1 MGYDWGT
8 LRHWQV
14 KQESD
19 GILWLSLDR
28 ADREVNTLSREVLNE
43 LAQLLDDMPGQQLP
57 GVVICSGKPN
67 GFVAGADVSEFSALV
82 DSSEA
87 LKLVEWVHAIFDR
100 IERLP
105 FPTVSLVHGF
115 CLGGGLELALA
126 CSSRIA
132 TEAPE
137 TRFSLPEI
145 KLGIHPGFG
154 GTVRLPRLIGLLP
167 ALDLMLSGR
176 SIDARQAC
184 RMGLVDDVVP
194 ERQMKSA
201 VRSAILHTP
210 SRKKRRFFNALSRLR
225 LIRRLLTWYLRGAVV
240 KRTNKKHYPAPYA
253 LLDLWE
259 RFGGNPAVMYREEA
273 RSAADLVTGGT
284 AKNLVRLFLLQERM
298 KALGRNGEFSPRFV
312 HVIGGGTMGGDIA
325 AWCALHGLRVTIQD
339 VEHHRLA
346 VAVKR
351 ASNLFRNKLKEPRL
365 VKDALDRFMPDLRG
379 DGITRADIV
388 IEAIFED
395 ATAKQT
401 LYQQI
406 EPRMRK
412 DALLA
417 TNTSSIP
424 LETLGESLMNPGRF
438 VGLHFFNPVAKML
451 LVEVVRGKA
460 VDVEGL
466 NSAIRFVTAIGRLP
480 LPVTSSPGFLINRI
494 LTPYLLEAVIMEQEG
509 IPPEDVDRAARE
521 FGMPMGPILLADTV
535 GLDICLSVARILT
548 GHFGTEVPKRLENL
562 VGMGRLGK
570 KSGHGFYA
578 YEKGKPVASKK
589 RMGSVPADDIAD
601 RMILRLL
608 NEAIAC
614 WREGIVADSDL
625 LDAGV
630 IFGIGFAPFRGGPLH
645 HIRAEGVE
653 ALHARLMALEKRYG
667 NRFAADPGWGELL
680 RQEIG
685 Q

>member
-1 MGYDWGT
+1 
-8 LRHWQV
+8 
-14 KQESD
+14 
-19 GILWLSLDR
+19 
-28 ADREVNTLSREVLNE
+28 
-43 LAQLLDDMPGQQLP
+43 
-57 GVVICSGKPN
+57 
-67 GFVAGADVSEFSALV
+67 
-82 DSSEA
+82 
-87 LKLVEWVHAIFDR
+87 
-100 IERLP
+100 
-105 FPTVSLVHGF
+105 
-115 CLGGGLELALA
+115 
-126 CSSRIA
+126 
-132 TEAPE
+132 
-137 TRFSLPEI
+137 
-145 KLGIHPGFG
+145 
-154 GTVRLPRLIGLLP
+154 
-167 ALDLMLSGR
+167 
-176 SIDARQAC
+176 
-184 RMGLVDDVVP
+184 
-194 ERQMKSA
+194 
-201 VRSAILHTP
+201 
-210 SRKKRRFFNALSRLR
+210 
-225 LIRRLLTWYLRGAVV
+225 
-240 KRTNKKHYPAPYA
+240 
-253 LLDLWE
+253 
-259 RFGGNPAVMYREEA
+259 MYREEA

-284 AKNLVRLFLLQERM
+284 AKNLVRVFLLQERM
-298 KALGRNGEFSPRFV
+298 KALGRNGECSPRFV

-339 VEHHRLA
+339 VEHQRLA

-351 ASNLFRNKLKEPRL
+351 ASNLFRNKLREPRL
-365 VKDALDRFMPDLRG
+365 VKDALDRFTPDLRG
-379 DGITRADIV
+379 DGITRADLV

-395 ATAKQT
+395 VTAKQA

-406 EPRMRK
+406 EPRMRE

-417 TNTSSIP
+417 TNTSSLP
-424 LETLGESLMNPGRF
+424 LETLGESLRNPGRF

-460 VDVEGL
+460 VDVEDL
-466 NSAIRFVTAIGRLP
+466 NRANRFVTAIGRLP

-509 IPPEDVDRAARE
+509 IAPEDVDRAARE
-521 FGMPMGPILLADTV
+521 FVMPMGPILLADTV

-589 RMGSVPADDIAD
+589 RIGSVPADDIAD

-645 HIRAEGVE
+645 YIRTEGVE
-653 ALHARLMALEKRYG
+653 ALHARLMALEKRHG
-667 NRFAADPGWGELL
+667 NRFAADPGWRELL
-680 RQEIG
+680 RQEMRH
-685 Q
+685 